1 MLYTLVYV
9 SKSQKL
15 LDLNGLNDLLGIV
28 QQKNA
33 KAGITGILLYDSGEF
48 LQILEGEEATVL
60 KSFDRI
66 ASDTRHDGVAII
78 TQGPIAKRV
87 FSDWKM
93 GFAYVDADHS
103 GTQSDLHGFLASN
116 QGAGALRSPWLRLFM
131 IGFLSGQNFGMT
143 VHPQAHLPA

>member
-103 GTQSDLHGFLASN
+103 GTQSDLHGFWH
-116 QGAGALRSPWLRLFM
+116 QTKGQVPCGRL
-131 IGFLSGQNFGMT
+131 GYACS
-143 VHPQAHLPA
+143 